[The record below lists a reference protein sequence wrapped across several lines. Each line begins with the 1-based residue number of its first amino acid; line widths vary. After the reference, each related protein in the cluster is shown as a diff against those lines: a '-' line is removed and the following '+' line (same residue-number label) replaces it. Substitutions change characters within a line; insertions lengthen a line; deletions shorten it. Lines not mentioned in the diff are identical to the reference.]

1 MTPLDREETPLTQ
14 LRRGRPSVPCRVE
27 RQAAAAASRD
37 ERLLLVLSESRT
49 GVWEWDVASGS
60 LKWSDQILLVHGYAA
75 GAAAPSFDTYVASI
89 HPDDRAMFVERIEAA
104 VANLEPYTLE
114 YRVVWPD
121 GSVHWTLTAGRPF
134 SDEQHGVRM
143 LGTGQDI
150 SERRRLEE
158 VERRASEL
166 REALVDV
173 LSHELRTPIATI
185 LGSAEI
191 LTNPMGQLDP
201 EVRDELL
208 KDIVDDAER
217 LEHIVEDLVVMSRAE
232 HGTLEA
238 NRDPVMLQ
246 RIVERVVASEQCR
259 WPGVS
264 FTAEVPDNLP
274 LASADEVALEQV
286 LRNLL
291 GNAAKYSPI
300 GSSIRVRLELDQ
312 GEILT
317 RVLDDG
323 PGFPPADAERL
334 FELFFRADSDAARVK
349 GSGIGLF
356 VCARLI
362 ESMGGRVWALVRTEG
377 GAEFGFALQPFADEG
392 PSDLDAG

>member
-1 MTPLDREETPLTQ
+1 M
-14 LRRGRPSVPCRVE
+14 PSIVE
-27 RQAAAAASRD
+27 RPTAPTPSLD
-37 ERLLLVLSESRT
+37 ERLLLVLSESKT
-49 GVWEWDVASGS
+49 GIWEWDVASGI
-60 LKWSDQILLVHGYAA
+60 LDWSDEISLLHGCAV
-75 GAAAPSFDTYVASI
+75 GDAAPSFETYVRSI
-89 HPDDRAMFVERIEAA
+89 HPDDRTMFVERTDAA
-104 VANLEPYTLE
+104 VAKHEPYTLE
-114 YRVVWPD
+114 YRIVWPD
-121 GSVHWTLTAGRPF
+121 GSVHWTRTAARPF
-134 SDEQHGVRM
+134 SDDQHRVRM

-150 SERRRLEE
+150 SERHRLEE

-191 LTNPMGQLDP
+191 LTNPTGQLAV

-208 KDIVDDAER
+208 KDIADDAER
-217 LEHIVEDLVVMSRAE
+217 LEHMVEDLVVMSRAE

-246 RIVERVVASEQCR
+246 RIVERVVASEQRR
-259 WPGVS
+259 WRDVS
-264 FTAEVPDNLP
+264 FAVELPDDLP

-334 FELFFRADSDAARVK
+334 FELFFRAQADSARVK

-362 ESMGGRVWALVRTEG
+362 ELMGGRVWALVRNEG

-392 PSDLDAG
+392 HDE

>member
-1 MTPLDREETPLTQ
+1 MTKPQ
-14 LRRGRPSVPCRVE
+14 KSRRTVPGIVE
-27 RQAAAAASRD
+27 RPAAATPFLD

-49 GVWEWDVASGS
+49 GAWEWDVASGALS
-60 LKWSDQILLVHGYAA
+60 WSDEILLLHGYAA
-75 GAAAPSFDTYVASI
+75 GDAAPSFETYVTSI
-89 HPDDRAMFVERIEAA
+89 HPDDRSMFVERIDSA
-104 VANLEPYTLE
+104 VAKHEPYTLE
-114 YRVVWPD
+114 YRIVWPD
-121 GSVHWTLTAGRPF
+121 GSVHWTLMAGRPF
-134 SDEQHGVRM
+134 SDEHRVRV

-158 VERRASEL
+158 VERRAGEL

-191 LTNPMGQLDP
+191 LTNPTGQLAA

-208 KDIVDDAER
+208 KDIADDAER

-246 RIVERVVASEQCR
+246 RIVERVVASEQRR

-264 FTAEVPDNLP
+264 FAAELPDDLP

-291 GNAAKYSPI
+291 GNAAKYSPT
-300 GSSIRVRLELDQ
+300 GSSIRVRIEVDQ

-334 FELFFRADSDAARVK
+334 FELFFRAQADSTRVK

-362 ESMGGRVWALVRTEG
+362 ESMGGRVWALLRTEG
-377 GAEFGFALQPFADEG
+377 GAEFGFALQTFADEG
-392 PSDLDAG
+392 PTDSDAGGAPS

>member
-1 MTPLDREETPLTQ
+1 MTQSRKS
-14 LRRGRPSVPCRVE
+14 RPRVPGIVE
-27 RQAAAAASRD
+27 RPADPAPSPD

-49 GVWEWDVASGS
+49 GVWELDVASGVFT
-60 LKWSDQILLVHGYAA
+60 WSDEILLLHGYAA
-75 GAAAPSFDTYVASI
+75 GDAAPSFETYVESI
-89 HPDDRAMFVERIEAA
+89 HPDDRAMFVERIDGA
-104 VANLEPYTLE
+104 VAKLEPYTLE
-114 YRVVWPD
+114 YRIVWLD
-121 GSVHWTLTAGRPF
+121 GSFHWTLMAGRPF
-134 SDEQHGVRM
+134 SDDQHGIQM

-191 LTNPMGQLDP
+191 LTNPTGQLAA

-208 KDIVDDAER
+208 KDIADDAER
-217 LEHIVEDLVVMSRAE
+217 LEHMVEDLVVMSRAE

-246 RIVERVVASEQCR
+246 RIVERVVASEQRR
-259 WPGVS
+259 WRGVS
-264 FTAEVPDNLP
+264 FAAELPDDLP

-300 GSSIRVRLELDQ
+300 GSSIRVRLEVDQ

-334 FELFFRADSDAARVK
+334 FELFFRAQAESTRVK

-377 GAEFGFALQPFADEG
+377 GAEFGFALQQFAE
-392 PSDLDAG
+392 